1 MAVPRPPGTPVPRPP
16 GGSVQLSDEGVVAG
30 CDEDFVRMLG
40 LPRERIV
47 GERLCELLSPQAQ
60 SLREREELLVQVE
73 ALVAN
78 LQEAIDTRDEFLS
91 VASHELK
98 TPLAALQLQID
109 ALLPG
114 AARPGQELSP
124 RIRDKLDAIQRAG
137 RRVGQLVNDLL
148 DVSRIRA
155 GRMDLKLEP
164 VDLSEVAREAVERFR
179 HEAAHAGSE
188 LHLEVSGPLVG
199 AWDRMRLD
207 QVVANLISNA
217 VKYGDGK
224 PVEVAAWWK
233 EGVARLAVADHG
245 IGIPRAQHERI
256 FRRFER
262 AVSSSRAVGG
272 LGLGLWIA
280 REIVTRLGGVIRVES
295 EVGRGSVFTV
305 ELPVELPAAG
315 REMEPGPGA

>member
-1 MAVPRPPGTPVPRPP
+1 MSVHRPPGEPAQRPSD
-16 GGSVQLSDEGVVAG
+16 GNVQVGEDGVVNA
-30 CDEDFVRMLG
+30 CDDAFARMIG
-40 LPRERIV
+40 LPRERVV
-47 GERLCELLSPQAQ
+47 GERLCDLLSPEAR
-60 SLREREELLVQVE
+60 SLRDREELLVQVE

-109 ALLPG
+109 SLLRS
-114 AARPGQELSP
+114 ASRPGPGLPP
-124 RIRDKLDAIQRAG
+124 RVKEKLDAIQRAG
-137 RRVGQLVNDLL
+137 RRIGQLVNDLL

-164 VDLSEVAREAVERFR
+164 VDLAQLAREAVERFR
-179 HEAAHAGSE
+179 HEAAQAGSD
-188 LHLEVSGPLVG
+188 LLLEAEGPLLG
-199 AWDRMRLD
+199 TWDRMRLE
-207 QVVANLISNA
+207 QVVSNLLSNA
-217 VKYGDGK
+217 LKYGDGK
-224 PVEVAAWWK
+224 PVEVSAWA
-233 EGVARLAVADHG
+233 EDGLARLAVADRG

-262 AVSSSRAVGG
+262 AVSSSRAIGG

-280 REIVTRLGGVIRVES
+280 REIVTRLGGSIRVDS

-305 ELPVELPAAG
+305 ELPLAAG
-315 REMEPGPGA
+315 REMEPGPAA